1 MYAVPTNLSIIF
13 VVVGTRYIAST
24 SRGQISMKWLA
35 RGMKETLIVGLAVFA
50 AVALMLPSFIPD
62 FIPFIG
68 FADEAF
74 WTLILINTA
83 NYYGLNLS
91 SIYGDNKKRTVR
103 RIKKKKRKPTA
114 YVDSNTASTTSPK
127 PPALK
132 VDDGKRLVIHDGT
145 SEAPIIEEK

>member
-1 MYAVPTNLSIIF
+1 
-13 VVVGTRYIAST
+13 
-24 SRGQISMKWLA
+24 MKWIA
-35 RGMKETLIVGLAVFA
+35 RGMKETLIVGLAILA
-50 AVALMLPSFIPD
+50 AIALMLPSFIPD

-91 SIYGDNKKRTVR
+91 SIYGDNKKRTIR

-114 YVDSNTASTTSPK
+114 DEGSGATAITSPK

-132 VDDGKRLVIHDGT
+132 VDDGKRLYIHDGT

>member
-1 MYAVPTNLSIIF
+1 
-13 VVVGTRYIAST
+13 
-24 SRGQISMKWLA
+24 MKWLA
-35 RGMKETLIVGLAVFA
+35 RGMKETLIVGLAIFA

-91 SIYGDNKKRTVR
+91 SIYGDNKKRIVR
-103 RIKKKKRKPTA
+103 RVKKKRKPSA
-114 YVDSNTASTTSPK
+114 YVDSDTTATTSVKSPMPK
-127 PPALK
+127 A
-132 VDDGKRLVIHDGT
+132 DDGKRLYIHDGT

>member
-1 MYAVPTNLSIIF
+1 
-13 VVVGTRYIAST
+13 
-24 SRGQISMKWLA
+24 MKWIA
-35 RGMKETLIVGLAVFA
+35 RGMKETLIVGLAVLA

-91 SIYGDNKKRTVR
+91 SIYGDNKRRIVR
-103 RIKKKKRKPTA
+103 RVKKKKPTPYA
-114 YVDSNTASTTSPK
+114 VTKASLADKQPDS
-127 PPALK
+127 
-132 VDDGKRLVIHDGT
+132 KRMVIHDGT
-145 SEAPIIEEK
+145 SDSPIIEEK